1 MSFAR
6 QGTWMVLCTT
16 IAGVFM
22 FGVHGFSPF
31 LGAASYSLFLALL
44 GLINFSMILAP
55 GLQTVFTHET
65 AGVRD
70 RSDKR
75 CLAGNVVGV
84 LSVLTL
90 AWIFCVIILFVAQ
103 AWVLE
108 KLKMTDGRALWVT
121 LGVILPHLWL
131 PVLMGVLQGKQAFGC
146 LGWAVLSNG
155 AGRFL
160 AVAIILFF
168 LGNSMSLVML
178 GPLIG
183 VLGAVLLAVIS
194 CRDLLD
200 AGLERVAWKQWVW
213 RAIPLALGPGVFQ
226 FMLTADMIAAR
237 VSFGEVE
244 SGYYGASSMV
254 GRGLVMFVGPI
265 AGVMFPKLVR
275 ETSAHR
281 GAKLV
286 WDSALATILVVAIV
300 TGAGWIGCAFVPG
313 MLELAAETAWLP
325 EGLRAGLEAK
335 HSQLL
340 LVAGLVPVFLV
351 AMGPLAVANVY
362 ISHLVV
368 NQQFRKIGVLV
379 VLALVYG
386 IGLASIPFSLRSLI
400 LWVGLGNVGILVG
413 AFVFSRKLQRL
424 SSDG

>member
-6 QGTWMVLCTT
+6 QGTWMFLCTT

-22 FGVHGFSPF
+22 FGVHAFSPF

-55 GLQTVFTHET
+55 GLQTVFAYET
-65 AGVRD
+65 AGVKD
-70 RSDKR
+70 GSDQR
-75 CLAGNVVGV
+75 GLAGNAVGV

-90 AWIFCVIILFVAQ
+90 AWVLCVIILLVAQ
-103 AWVLE
+103 TWVLE

-146 LGWAVLSNG
+146 LGWAVLCNG
-155 AGRFL
+155 VGRFL
-160 AVAIILFF
+160 AVGMILF
-168 LGNSMSLVML
+168 LIGNSVSWVML

-183 VLGAVLLAVIS
+183 VLGAVSLVVIS
-194 CRDLLD
+194 CRDLLR
-200 AGLERVAWKQWVW
+200 AGLDRIAWRQWIL

-237 VSFGEVE
+237 VRFSEVE
-244 SGYYGASSMV
+244 SGFYGASSMI

-265 AGVMFPKLVR
+265 AGVMFPKLV
-275 ETSAHR
+275 SGAYANR

-286 WDSALATILVVAIV
+286 RDTALATILVVAFA
-300 TGAGWIGCAFVPG
+300 TCAGWLGCAFVPS
-313 MLELAAETAWLP
+313 MLELAAEAAWLP
-325 EGLRAGLEAK
+325 EGGRAGLEAK

-340 LVAGLVPVFLV
+340 LIAGLVPIFLV

-362 ISHLVV
+362 ISHLVA
-368 NQQFRKIGVLV
+368 NERFRHIGVLV
-379 VLALVYG
+379 VLTIVYG
-386 IGLASIPFSLRSLI
+386 IGLTTIQFSVRSLI

-413 AFVFSRKLQRL
+413 AFVFSRKLQSL
-424 SSDG
+424 SSDR